1 MMIHNLSAELSRHM
15 TKDNELV
22 IVNPLLGTPF
32 KQAPDG
38 TPMEGLTFKTRA
50 EMDAFIAEHWS
61 GGVVEMVEVP
71 VK

>member
-1 MMIHNLSAELSRHM
+1 MMNPDPSIELRLKM

-22 IVNPLLGTPF
+22 SVNPFLGTPF
-32 KQAPDG
+32 KVAPDG

-50 EMDAFIAEHWS
+50 EMDAFVAEHWP
-61 GGVVEMVEVP
+61 GGVVEMVEAP